1 MSGLECLSL
10 MLLFV
15 SIPVK
20 VAFLESFEVPV
31 VVGDGHLNLCIR
43 MDDSL
48 GVVPLIVGHHDVGHS
63 LLLRML
69 LRRDVRVLEA
79 R

>member
-1 MSGLECLSL
+1 
-10 MLLFV
+10 MLLFL

-20 VAFLESFEVPV
+20 VAFLELFDGRV
-31 VVGDGHLNLCIR
+31 VVGDGYLNLCIR

-48 GVVPLIVGHHDVGHS
+48 GVVPLIVSHHDVGHS
-63 LLLRML
+63 LLWHTL
-69 LRRDVRVLEA
+69 LRRDARVLEA